1 LEVFGEAS
9 VRTIFFGV
17 GVGVVGSVV
26 VTVLMLLLE
35 AC

>member
-9 VRTIFFGV
+9 VRTIFHGV
-17 GVGVVGSVV
+17 DGVGSVV